1 MAGAVMAQAAEAVLG
16 AGDVIKIT
24 VFQNPDMTLEARI
37 PASGAV
43 SYPLIGNVPIA
54 GLTVSAAEERIAQ
67 KLRDGG
73 FVRQPQVNI
82 LVTQLRSAIV
92 SVLGQVNRPGTYPL
106 DKPQRVS
113 EMLATAGGIMPTGA
127 DTVIVTRT
135 NKGHTGS
142 STIDIAKMYLDGD
155 TSKDVWLEAG
165 DVLYVHR
172 EPVFYIYGEVQK
184 PGSYRLDRDMSVIQA
199 LALGFIYGE
208 VQKPGS
214 YRLDRDMS
222 VIQAL
227 ALGGG
232 LTPRGTEKGLQV
244 HRRDSSGKVK
254 IFEPPLSEPLR
265 ANDVVYVKERLF

>member
-1 MAGAVMAQAAEAVLG
+1 MRRLFIHSVQALALLWGLCMAGAVMAQAAEAVLG

-199 LALGFIYGE
+199 LALG
-208 VQKPGS
+208 
-214 YRLDRDMS
+214 
-222 VIQAL
+222 
-227 ALGGG
+227 GG